1 MAMASSIDRLL
12 YGIPVWLRWLLG
24 INIAVAVIIGLGGLW
39 AVIAQQTPADT
50 SWLYLPPSFSG
61 LAEKPW
67 TLFTYM
73 FTHVNFWHLFFNMI
87 WLWWFGMLLESCG
100 PKLTLALYL
109 GGGIAGALLFIT
121 VSSATGDSSGAG
133 LCGASAS
140 ILAMMGA
147 TAVLMPRREV
157 RFLFGWTRLL
167 WLTIAAIALTFLGSL
182 MPGTASFPAH
192 LGGFLFGLA
201 TASVYKFKY
210 YGHSCVN
217 THREARIAEQPQ
229 PQQTAGSLWSSPEA
243 LTREQKQT
251 VSDPEEQLD
260 LLLDKI
266 RISGYDSLSSK
277 EKTKLHVL
285 SQQLKEK
292 TQR

>member
-12 YGIPVWLRWLLG
+12 DGIPVWLRWLLG
-24 INIAVAVIIGLGGLW
+24 INIAIAAIIGLGGLW
-39 AVIAQQTPADT
+39 AVIVQQTPADT
-50 SWLYLPPSFSG
+50 SWLYLPPSFRG
-61 LAEKPW
+61 LTEKPW

-73 FTHVNFWHLFFNMI
+73 FTHVNFWHLLFNMI
-87 WLWWFGMLLESCG
+87 WLWWFGMFLESFG
-100 PKLTLALYL
+100 PRLTLTLYL

-121 VSSATGDSSGAG
+121 VSTATGDSSGAG

-147 TAVLMPRREV
+147 TAVLMPRLKV

-192 LGGFLFGLA
+192 LGGLLFGII

-217 THREARIAEQPQ
+217 TYRKDNIAEQTQ
-229 PQQTAGSLWSSPEA
+229 PQQTAGSLWSTPEA
-243 LTREQKQT
+243 LLSKQKQT
-251 VSDPEEQLD
+251 ATDPEEQLD

-285 SQQLKEK
+285 SEQLKEK